1 VKKLTDTSNAVV
13 FPIKHIKMIQH
24 GCRSTSTSI
33 NIHHH
38 SSTLININQN
48 PNAMVSEHPFFGV
61 SEHLERPRSIF
72 AEGDRVRVTGLK
84 APSCWPLV
92 MLVFYPLVGHFSKH
106 TLWL

>member
-1 VKKLTDTSNAVV
+1 
-13 FPIKHIKMIQH
+13 
-24 GCRSTSTSI
+24 
-33 NIHHH
+33 
-38 SSTLININQN
+38 
-48 PNAMVSEHPFFGV
+48 MVSEHPFFGV

-106 TLWL
+106 TLWLFDIATVIDGP